1 MRLLFILLIQSN
13 LLSRLAL
20 LPLRKQLHRGLDDS
34 SNVLCIRKSS
44 ECISISLFLAC
55 GTAESLQRIEVEG
68 IKIYWFV
75 ENVTVPDVVETADDA
90 YVEKSGNQ
98 HKRHSQRLR

>member
-1 MRLLFILLIQSN
+1 MKN
-13 LLSRLAL
+13 E
-20 LPLRKQLHRGLDDS
+20 PLVPRGLV
-34 SNVLCIRKSS
+34 NVLYIHKSS

-75 ENVTVPDVVETADDA
+75 ENATVADVVETADDA